1 MNSAVIFDN
10 YEKKLGGKIILN
22 GISLSIEEGS
32 ITWIIGPN
40 GCGKTM
46 LLRAIS
52 GLIQP
57 DKGSVTVFGKRLS
70 ALHRFPDSVGIVLEH
85 PALWDNLTGM
95 ETLKALA
102 AIRKIADV
110 HDCEKA
116 LERVGLDPKDR
127 RTVRKYSL
135 GMKQKLCIAQAIMER
150 PRLLLLDEPLNALD
164 KEAVKAMSALLREEK
179 ERGATIVISSHIE
192 NRLDGLCDATVA
204 INEGRV
210 ESM

>member
-57 DKGSVTVFGKRLS
+57 DKGLVTVFGKRLS
-70 ALHRFPDSVGIVLEH
+70 ALHRFS
-85 PALWDNLTGM
+85 
-95 ETLKALA
+95 
-102 AIRKIADV
+102 
-110 HDCEKA
+110 
-116 LERVGLDPKDR
+116 
-127 RTVRKYSL
+127 
-135 GMKQKLCIAQAIMER
+135 
-150 PRLLLLDEPLNALD
+150 
-164 KEAVKAMSALLREEK
+164 
-179 ERGATIVISSHIE
+179 
-192 NRLDGLCDATVA
+192 
-204 INEGRV
+204 
-210 ESM
+210 